1 MLKQRAVVIFI
12 FLATFVACT
21 QYSNNPELKLA
32 RDFIDAY
39 YVFANQHQALPLTVG
54 QASEELKK
62 EIELTKDVTERQD
75 SYRSRTVLFDL
86 VKEMKTDDEALYL
99 FKLTLKIPDVG
110 DVEQMVNIAVD
121 RRAHKIKYF
130 GSLR

>member
-1 MLKQRAVVIFI
+1 MLKQKAVVIFI
-12 FLATFVACT
+12 FAVLGACSP
-21 QYSNNPELKLA
+21 YRGNPELTLA

-54 QASEELKK
+54 QASDELKK
-62 EIELTKDVTERQD
+62 EIELTKDLANRQD

-99 FKLTLKIPDVG
+99 FKLTLKIPDAG

-121 RRAHKIKYF
+121 RRAQKIKYF